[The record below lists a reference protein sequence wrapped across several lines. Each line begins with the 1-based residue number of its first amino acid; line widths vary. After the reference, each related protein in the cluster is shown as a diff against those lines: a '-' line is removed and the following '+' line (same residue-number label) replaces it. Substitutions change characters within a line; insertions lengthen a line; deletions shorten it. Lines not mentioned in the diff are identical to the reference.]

1 MPFQGRNFIPQGRN
15 GHTSFEA
22 DRQAGGRPE
31 PSLFDGFMRDI
42 AEGLA
47 SVLRLDG
54 SVAMRAPFNGGGFRF
69 TNAADAT
76 DEADLVTRRQ
86 LTEAGRV
93 LPLTPAQVAQ
103 NGAAISL
110 SPPIAWTSY
119 AAGQQAEFFVE
130 ENVEA
135 TNVTIQVSG
144 LGRVGLFFNDG
155 IPTRVAN
162 MTAGQYA
169 RIVTDGDRF
178 LLAGSSTSVPLRA
191 ISRTE
196 YDALVRDET
205 IDENTIYFV
214 RRPS

>member
-144 LGRVGLFFNDG
+144 LGRVGLLQRRHPDPRG
-155 IPTRVAN
+155 QHDRRAVRSHRHGWRPLPPRRVQHQCAPQ
-162 MTAGQYA
+162 GHQ
-169 RIVTDGDRF
+169 
-178 LLAGSSTSVPLRA
+178 
-191 ISRTE
+191 
-196 YDALVRDET
+196 
-205 IDENTIYFV
+205 
-214 RRPS
+214 